1 MAKQTWGKGSGCG
14 VRPPKEWNEQETE
27 YLSEHWLEVS
37 LDVLMETLGRTQQE
51 IFEKAKEIGLLEP
64 VR

>member
-1 MAKQTWGKGSGCG
+1 MRQ
-14 VRPPKEWNEQETE
+14 PKKWNEHEIE

-37 LDVLMETLGRTQQE
+37 LVVLMETLGRTQQE